1 VAGYTEQF
9 HSTASLAREWMA
21 AEESAAFDQAVT
33 GIVAPYAAGGLLD
46 LAVVADLTWGRI
58 VAS

>member
-1 VAGYTEQF
+1 MT
-9 HSTASLAREWMA
+9 

-33 GIVAPYAAGGLLD
+33 GIVAPHATDGMLD
-46 LAVVADLTWGRI
+46 MQVVADLTWGRI